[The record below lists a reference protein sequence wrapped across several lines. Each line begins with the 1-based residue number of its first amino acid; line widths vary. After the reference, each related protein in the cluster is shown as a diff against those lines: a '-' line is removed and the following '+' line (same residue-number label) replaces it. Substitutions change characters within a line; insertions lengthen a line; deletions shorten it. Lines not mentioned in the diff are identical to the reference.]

1 MAEET
6 KYWVWLTMV
15 FGVGNRRIWEAMSL
29 FSSAK
34 EAYDTLSSDH
44 SQLKIKD
51 NALRNIT
58 DTDVSSAEQ
67 LIERCSEKDICVI
80 GYDSSD
86 YPPQLRHIAVPPA
99 VLYYKGNISCLKGTR
114 TVTAVGTRKAS
125 PYGLKV
131 TAKICSELAQNG
143 IVIVSG
149 FALGTDITSQIAAA
163 DAGRPTACVLGCGID
178 IDYPKGNLRF
188 RDHILET
195 GGVFVSEY
203 PPGTPPHARNFPTRN
218 RILAALGRAAV
229 VFEASQKSGSLIT
242 ANMAADQ
249 GRELFCLPP
258 ADIMSE
264 AYSGNCQLLRNGAVP
279 LLSSQDILD
288 CFRIGGSN
296 DKEIRR
302 EAAETF
308 GMPKPVVSD
317 NREMLSELFSKLDV
331 SIGAVETQPR
341 AKTDEVPKNK
351 KKKSPAAPVL
361 PEGLSDIQK
370 GIAEL
375 LINEP
380 VHADTIAQKLGIDA
394 AELMTELTELEIMGV
409 INSLPGKMF
418 EICR

>member
-29 FSSAK
+29 FGSAK

-44 SQLKIKD
+44 SQLKLKD
-51 NALRNIT
+51 NEIRNIT

-351 KKKSPAAPVL
+351 KKKSSAAPVL

-370 GIAEL
+370 SIAEL